1 MLKKFLIALIAGLA
15 TAWAVASHGETRPSL
30 PSSMP
35 LGDLD
40 GPEPIT
46 GEPVMPNPG
55 APSAAPNYFKP
66 YDTGDPKGL
75 WTYEDLSA
83 KEREVVDRGRDIEGW
98 RDIHEGYK
106 AAVLEALPAIK
117 AEAATSHLGAHD
129 LATMGVVP

>member
-15 TAWAVASHGETRPSL
+15 TALAVASHGDAQPSL
-30 PSSMP
+30 PSSMS
-35 LGDLD
+35 LGDPD

-55 APSAAPNYFKP
+55 APSAVPNYFKP

-75 WTYEDLSA
+75 WTYEDLTA
-83 KEREVVDRGRDIEGW
+83 EEREVVDRGRETAGW
-98 RDIHEGYK
+98 REIHEGYR

-117 AEAATSHLGAHD
+117 AEAAATHLGAHD